1 MFADQRHAAFKVTWN
16 VYQKV
21 IDAYQTELPT
31 KEKKIMTQLITS
43 LHSSIPTGLQ
53 KLRSLGQT
61 MTRHRDDIL
70 AFSSTTPAPATAPP
84 KRSTAS
90 SNASEEQPEDSA
102 ASPTTSPDPYS
113 TPAGSDPSS
122 THSCEE
128 PLRPRGRHASRKRAA
143 INRVPPTFVI
153 RGTRFLFNTILRQ
166 KTCYGY
172 GLLLKESISRICSA
186 DVIDT
191 PLRISHGVDGGTVV
205 QVQNLSHQDN
215 HVGDSGTR

>member
-1 MFADQRHAAFKVTWN
+1 MA
-16 VYQKV
+16 
-21 IDAYQTELPT
+21 
-31 KEKKIMTQLITS
+31 QLITS

-53 KLRSLGQT
+53 KLLSLGQT

>member
-70 AFSSTTPAPATAPP
+70 AFFDHPGT
-84 KRSTAS
+84 
-90 SNASEEQPEDSA
+90 SNG
-102 ASPTTSPDPYS
+102 PT
-113 TPAGSDPSS
+113 
-122 THSCEE
+122 E
-128 PLRPRGRHASRKRAA
+128 A
-143 INRVPPTFVI
+143 INGFLERL
-153 RGTRFLFNTILRQ
+153 RGTARGFRSLTNYITRS
-166 KTCYGY
+166 
-172 GLLLKESISRICSA
+172 LL
-186 DVIDT
+186 DT
-191 PLRISHGVDGGTVV
+191 
-205 QVQNLSHQDN
+205 
-215 HVGDSGTR
+215 SGFRPPIHSLL